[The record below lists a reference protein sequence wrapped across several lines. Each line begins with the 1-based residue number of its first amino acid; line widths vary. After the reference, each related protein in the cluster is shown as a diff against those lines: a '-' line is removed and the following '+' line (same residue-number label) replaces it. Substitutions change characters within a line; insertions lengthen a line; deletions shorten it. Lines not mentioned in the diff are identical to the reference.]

1 MTRIFKKWNL
11 PDVTAFLISGVLI
24 GPFVLGRLGN
34 GTLGLSTYEEVARF
48 DLINEV
54 AMGFIAFSIGS
65 EFRLSSLKK
74 TGKQAFVIGIIQAV
88 VATALVDLALYLF
101 YMARPDLLSVPIV
114 ITLGAIASATAPAAT
129 LMVVRQFKAKGELTD
144 LLLPIVALD
153 DAVGLILFA
162 VSFGI
167 AKVMIS
173 GQISIASI
181 VFDPLIEIVC
191 SLLLGTVCGYV
202 LTQIEKLFNS
212 NTNRLSMTIA
222 FILLTVAVAKV
233 SFSAG
238 PVKVGFSSLLTCMM
252 LGTVFCNICPLS
264 AEIMERSD
272 KWSSPLLATFFVLSG
287 AALRLEVFS
296 QGMLVLVG
304 IVYIASRSVGKYYGA
319 WFSARAVKC
328 SDKVV
333 KNLGITL
340 LPQAG
345 VALGMCVSAQALGET
360 EGTLIRNIV
369 LFAVLIY
376 ELIGPLLTREALK
389 RAGDIT
395 EIPIEVR
402 ERRQRKLNG

>member
-1 MTRIFKKWNL
+1 
-11 PDVTAFLISGVLI
+11 
-24 GPFVLGRLGN
+24 
-34 GTLGLSTYEEVARF
+34 
-48 DLINEV
+48 
-54 AMGFIAFSIGS
+54 
-65 EFRLSSLKK
+65 
-74 TGKQAFVIGIIQAV
+74 
-88 VATALVDLALYLF
+88 
-101 YMARPDLLSVPIV
+101 
-114 ITLGAIASATAPAAT
+114 
-129 LMVVRQFKAKGELTD
+129 
-144 LLLPIVALD
+144 
-153 DAVGLILFA
+153 LFA